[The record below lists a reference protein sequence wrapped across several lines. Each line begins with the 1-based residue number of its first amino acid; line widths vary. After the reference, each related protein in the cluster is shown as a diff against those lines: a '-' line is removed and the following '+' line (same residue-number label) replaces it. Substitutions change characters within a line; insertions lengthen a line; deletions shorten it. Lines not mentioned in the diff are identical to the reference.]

1 MIFKKKEFFLL
12 IFLIFLQS
20 CSGGRIGNFLE
31 SSFNDLDKTSKNQD
45 LQNNLLNKNDINLE
59 KENKKFNDK
68 KNKKI
73 KKVEKQ
79 KNFQENKNDI
89 NLEKENKKFNDK
101 KNKKIKKVEK
111 QKNVQ
116 ENKNDINLEKENK
129 KFNDKKNKKIK
140 KVEKQKN
147 VQENK
152 NDINL
157 EKENKKFNDKKNKK
171 IKNLSKKRKI
181 ELQSYKI
188 IFILKDVDPKD
199 PTEELSSI
207 LSNSEV
213 NFEIEKIE
221 RIFNSKNKNMNK
233 N

>member
-1 MIFKKKEFFLL
+1 MKKLQGKRKVRKNMILKKKELFLL

-31 SSFNDLDKTSKNQD
+31 SSFNDLEKTSKNED

-59 KENKKFNDK
+59 KENKKFDDK

-73 KKVEKQ
+73 KKIEKP
-79 KNFQENKNDI
+79 KKVPENKNDI
-89 NLEKENKKFNDK
+89 NLEKENKKFDDK
-101 KNKKIKKVEK
+101 KNKKIKEIEK
-111 QKNVQ
+111 PKNVT

-129 KFNDKKNKKIK
+129 KFD
-140 KVEKQKN
+140 
-147 VQENK
+147 
-152 NDINL
+152 
-157 EKENKKFNDKKNKK
+157 DKKNKK
-171 IKNLSKKRKI
+171 IKNLSKKRKN

-221 RIFNSKNKNMNK
+221 RILDSKSKSMKKIN
-233 N
+233 

>member
-12 IFLIFLQS
+12 IFLILLQS
-20 CSGGRIGNFLE
+20 CSGGSIGNFLE
-31 SSFNDLDKTSKNQD
+31 SSFNDLEKISKNED
-45 LQNNLLNKNDINLE
+45 LQNNLLNKNDINSE
-59 KENKKFNDK
+59 KENKKFDDK

-73 KKVEKQ
+73 KKVEKP
-79 KNFQENKNDI
+79 KNVLENKNDI
-89 NLEKENKKFNDK
+89 NLEKENKKFDDK

-111 QKNVQ
+111 PKNVL

-129 KFNDKKNKKIK
+129 KFD
-140 KVEKQKN
+140 
-147 VQENK
+147 
-152 NDINL
+152 
-157 EKENKKFNDKKNKK
+157 DKKNKK
-171 IKNLSKKRKI
+171 IKNLSKKRKN

-221 RIFNSKNKNMNK
+221 RILDSKSKSMYKN
-233 N
+233 

>member
-31 SSFNDLDKTSKNQD
+31 SSFNDLEKTSKNED
-45 LQNNLLNKNDINLE
+45 LQNNLLNKNDKNLE
-59 KENKKFNDK
+59 KENKKFDDK

-73 KKVEKQ
+73 KKVEKL
-79 KNFQENKNDI
+79 KNVSENKNDI
-89 NLEKENKKFNDK
+89 NLEKENKNFDDK
-101 KNKKIKKVEK
+101 KNKKIKKVENP
-111 QKNVQ
+111 KNVP
-116 ENKNDINLEKENK
+116 ENKKDINLEKENK
-129 KFNDKKNKKIK
+129 KFD
-140 KVEKQKN
+140 
-147 VQENK
+147 
-152 NDINL
+152 
-157 EKENKKFNDKKNKK
+157 DKKNKK

-199 PTEELSSI
+199 PTEDLSSI
-207 LSNSEV
+207 LSNSDV

-221 RIFNSKNKNMNK
+221 RFFDSENKSIK
-233 N
+233 RD

>member
-31 SSFNDLDKTSKNQD
+31 SSFSDLEKTSKNED

-59 KENKKFNDK
+59 KENKNFDDK

-73 KKVEKQ
+73 KKVEMPE
-79 KNFQENKNDI
+79 NFI
-89 NLEKENKKFNDK
+89 ENKKDINSEK
-101 KNKKIKKVEK
+101 ISKHKNKKIKKVEK
-111 QKNVQ
+111 PKNVQ

-129 KFNDKKNKKIK
+129 KFD
-140 KVEKQKN
+140 
-147 VQENK
+147 
-152 NDINL
+152 
-157 EKENKKFNDKKNKK
+157 DKKNKK

-221 RIFNSKNKNMNK
+221 RILDSKNKNMNK

>member
-20 CSGGRIGNFLE
+20 CAGGRIGNFLE
-31 SSFNDLDKTSKNQD
+31 SSFNDL
-45 LQNNLLNKNDINLE
+45 E
-59 KENKKFNDK
+59 KENEKFDD
-68 KNKKI
+68 KKI

-79 KNFQENKNDI
+79 KNVPENKNDI
-89 NLEKENKKFNDK
+89 NLEKENKKSDG
-101 KNKKIKKVEK
+101 
-111 QKNVQ
+111 
-116 ENKNDINLEKENK
+116 
-129 KFNDKKNKKIK
+129 
-140 KVEKQKN
+140 
-147 VQENK
+147 
-152 NDINL
+152 
-157 EKENKKFNDKKNKK
+157 KKNKK

-221 RIFNSKNKNMNK
+221 RILDSKNKIMNK

>member
-31 SSFNDLDKTSKNQD
+31 SSFNDLEKTSKNED

-59 KENKKFNDK
+59 KENK
-68 KNKKI
+68 
-73 KKVEKQ
+73 
-79 KNFQENKNDI
+79 NFD
-89 NLEKENKKFNDK
+89 
-101 KNKKIKKVEK
+101 
-111 QKNVQ
+111 
-116 ENKNDINLEKENK
+116 
-129 KFNDKKNKKIK
+129 
-140 KVEKQKN
+140 
-147 VQENK
+147 
-152 NDINL
+152 
-157 EKENKKFNDKKNKK
+157 DKKNKK

-221 RIFNSKNKNMNK
+221 RILDSKNKSMNK

>member
-31 SSFNDLDKTSKNQD
+31 SSFNDLDKTSQIQD
-45 LQNNLLNKNDINLE
+45 LQNNLVNKKILE
-59 KENKKFNDK
+59 KENKEIDNK

-73 KKVEKQ
+73 KKAENS
-79 KNFQENKNDI
+79 KNVS
-89 NLEKENKKFNDK
+89 ENKKDNNLEIENKEIDDK
-101 KNKKIKKVEK
+101 KNKKINKVKKPENVIKSKKNNSLEK
-111 QKNVQ
+111 ISIQKN
-116 ENKNDINLEKENK
+116 N
-129 KFNDKKNKKIK
+129 
-140 KVEKQKN
+140 
-147 VQENK
+147 
-152 NDINL
+152 
-157 EKENKKFNDKKNKK
+157 K
-171 IKNLSKKRKI
+171 IKNFSKKRKI
-181 ELQSYKI
+181 DLQSYKI

-221 RIFNSKNKNMNK
+221 RILDSKNKSMNK

>member
-31 SSFNDLDKTSKNQD
+31 SSFKDLEKTSQNED
-45 LQNNLLNKNDINLE
+45 LQNNLVNKKIVI
-59 KENKKFNDK
+59 KENKEIDDK

-73 KKVEKQ
+73 KK
-79 KNFQENKNDI
+79 
-89 NLEKENKKFNDK
+89 LEKPKNVPENKK
-101 KNKKIKKVEK
+101 
-111 QKNVQ
+111 
-116 ENKNDINLEKENK
+116 DISLEK
-129 KFNDKKNKKIK
+129 IP
-140 KVEKQKN
+140 KQ
-147 VQENK
+147 
-152 NDINL
+152 
-157 EKENKKFNDKKNKK
+157 KNKK
-171 IKNLSKKRKI
+171 IKNLSKKRKVD
-181 ELQSYKI
+181 LQSYKI

-199 PTEELSSI
+199 PTEQLSTI

-221 RIFNSKNKNMNK
+221 RILDSKNKSMNK

>member
-31 SSFNDLDKTSKNQD
+31 SSFNDLEKTSKNED
-45 LQNNLLNKNDINLE
+45 LQNNLLNKKDINLE
-59 KENKKFNDK
+59 KENKKFD
-68 KNKKI
+68 
-73 KKVEKQ
+73 
-79 KNFQENKNDI
+79 
-89 NLEKENKKFNDK
+89 
-101 KNKKIKKVEK
+101 
-111 QKNVQ
+111 
-116 ENKNDINLEKENK
+116 
-129 KFNDKKNKKIK
+129 
-140 KVEKQKN
+140 
-147 VQENK
+147 
-152 NDINL
+152 
-157 EKENKKFNDKKNKK
+157 DKKNKK
-171 IKNLSKKRKI
+171 IKNFSKKRKI

-221 RIFNSKNKNMNK
+221 RILDSKNKSMNK

>member
-1 MIFKKKEFFLL
+1 M
-12 IFLIFLQS
+12 QS

-31 SSFNDLDKTSKNQD
+31 SSFNDLEKISKD
-45 LQNNLLNKNDINLE
+45 EDFQNNLVNKKILV
-59 KENKKFNDK
+59 KENKEINDK

-73 KKVEKQ
+73 KKVEKLENFIENKKDINSEKISKH
-79 KNFQENKNDI
+79 KNKKIKKVEKPKNILENKNDI
-89 NLEKENKKFNDK
+89 NLEKENKNFD
-101 KNKKIKKVEK
+101 
-111 QKNVQ
+111 
-116 ENKNDINLEKENK
+116 
-129 KFNDKKNKKIK
+129 
-140 KVEKQKN
+140 
-147 VQENK
+147 
-152 NDINL
+152 
-157 EKENKKFNDKKNKK
+157 DKKNKK

-221 RIFNSKNKNMNK
+221 RILDSKNKSMNK

>member
-1 MIFKKKEFFLL
+1 MIFKKKDFFLL

-31 SSFNDLDKTSKNQD
+31 SSFYDLEKTIKNED
-45 LQNNLLNKNDINLE
+45 LQNNLLNKKDINLE
-59 KENKKFNDK
+59 KENKKFD
-68 KNKKI
+68 
-73 KKVEKQ
+73 
-79 KNFQENKNDI
+79 
-89 NLEKENKKFNDK
+89 
-101 KNKKIKKVEK
+101 
-111 QKNVQ
+111 
-116 ENKNDINLEKENK
+116 
-129 KFNDKKNKKIK
+129 
-140 KVEKQKN
+140 
-147 VQENK
+147 
-152 NDINL
+152 
-157 EKENKKFNDKKNKK
+157 DKKNKK

-207 LSNSEV
+207 LSNSKV

-221 RIFNSKNKNMNK
+221 RILDSKNKTMNK

>member
-1 MIFKKKEFFLL
+1 MIFKKKEFFLS

-31 SSFNDLDKTSKNQD
+31 SSFNDLEKTSKNED
-45 LQNNLLNKNDINLE
+45 LQNNLLNKKDINLE
-59 KENKKFNDK
+59 KENKKFD
-68 KNKKI
+68 
-73 KKVEKQ
+73 
-79 KNFQENKNDI
+79 
-89 NLEKENKKFNDK
+89 
-101 KNKKIKKVEK
+101 
-111 QKNVQ
+111 
-116 ENKNDINLEKENK
+116 
-129 KFNDKKNKKIK
+129 
-140 KVEKQKN
+140 
-147 VQENK
+147 
-152 NDINL
+152 
-157 EKENKKFNDKKNKK
+157 DKKNKK

-221 RIFNSKNKNMNK
+221 RILDSKNKSMNK

>member
-31 SSFNDLDKTSKNQD
+31 SSFNDLEKTSKNED
-45 LQNNLLNKNDINLE
+45 LQKNLLNKNDINLE
-59 KENKKFNDK
+59 KENKKFD
-68 KNKKI
+68 
-73 KKVEKQ
+73 
-79 KNFQENKNDI
+79 
-89 NLEKENKKFNDK
+89 
-101 KNKKIKKVEK
+101 
-111 QKNVQ
+111 
-116 ENKNDINLEKENK
+116 
-129 KFNDKKNKKIK
+129 
-140 KVEKQKN
+140 
-147 VQENK
+147 
-152 NDINL
+152 
-157 EKENKKFNDKKNKK
+157 DKKNKK

-221 RIFNSKNKNMNK
+221 RILDSQNKSMNK

>member
-1 MIFKKKEFFLL
+1 MILKKKEFFLL

-20 CSGGRIGNFLE
+20 CSGGKIGNFLE
-31 SSFNDLDKTSKNQD
+31 SSFNDLEKTSKNED

-59 KENKKFNDK
+59 KENKKFD
-68 KNKKI
+68 
-73 KKVEKQ
+73 
-79 KNFQENKNDI
+79 
-89 NLEKENKKFNDK
+89 
-101 KNKKIKKVEK
+101 
-111 QKNVQ
+111 
-116 ENKNDINLEKENK
+116 
-129 KFNDKKNKKIK
+129 
-140 KVEKQKN
+140 
-147 VQENK
+147 
-152 NDINL
+152 
-157 EKENKKFNDKKNKK
+157 DKKNKK
-171 IKNLSKKRKI
+171 IKNFSKKRKI

-221 RIFNSKNKNMNK
+221 RILDSKNKSMNK

>member
-1 MIFKKKEFFLL
+1 MILKKKEFFLL

-20 CSGGRIGNFLE
+20 CSGGRVGNFLE
-31 SSFNDLDKTSKNQD
+31 SSFNDLEKTSKNED

-59 KENKKFNDK
+59 KENKNFDDK

-73 KKVEKQ
+73 KKVEKP
-79 KNFQENKNDI
+79 KNVPENKNDI
-89 NLEKENKKFNDK
+89 NLEKENKKFD
-101 KNKKIKKVEK
+101 
-111 QKNVQ
+111 
-116 ENKNDINLEKENK
+116 
-129 KFNDKKNKKIK
+129 
-140 KVEKQKN
+140 
-147 VQENK
+147 
-152 NDINL
+152 
-157 EKENKKFNDKKNKK
+157 DKKNKK

-221 RIFNSKNKNMNK
+221 RIEDSKNKSMNK

>member
-20 CSGGRIGNFLE
+20 CSGGMIGNFLE
-31 SSFNDLDKTSKNQD
+31 SSFNDLEKTSKNED
-45 LQNNLLNKNDINLE
+45 LQNNLLNKNDINSE
-59 KENKKFNDK
+59 KEKKKFEDK

-73 KKVEKQ
+73 KKVEKP
-79 KNFQENKNDI
+79 KNVSENIKDI
-89 NLEKENKKFNDK
+89 NLEKENKKFDDK
-101 KNKKIKKVEK
+101 KNK
-111 QKNVQ
+111 Q
-116 ENKNDINLEKENK
+116 
-129 KFNDKKNKKIK
+129 
-140 KVEKQKN
+140 
-147 VQENK
+147 
-152 NDINL
+152 
-157 EKENKKFNDKKNKK
+157 

-221 RIFNSKNKNMNK
+221 RILDSKNKSMNK

>member
-20 CSGGRIGNFLE
+20 CSGGRIGKFLE
-31 SSFNDLDKTSKNQD
+31 SSFNDLEKISKDEN
-45 LQNNLLNKNDINLE
+45 LQNNLVNKKKLL
-59 KENKKFNDK
+59 KENKEINDK

-73 KKVEKQ
+73 KEVDKPENFIENKKDINSEKKPKQ
-79 KNFQENKNDI
+79 KNN
-89 NLEKENKKFNDK
+89 
-101 KNKKIKKVEK
+101 KIKK
-111 QKNVQ
+111 
-116 ENKNDINLEKENK
+116 
-129 KFNDKKNKKIK
+129 
-140 KVEKQKN
+140 
-147 VQENK
+147 
-152 NDINL
+152 
-157 EKENKKFNDKKNKK
+157 
-171 IKNLSKKRKI
+171 STKKRNVD
-181 ELQSYKI
+181 LQSYKI

-221 RIFNSKNKNMNK
+221 RILDSKNKNMNK